1 MKREIT
7 ARILEIDA
15 KIASLRD
22 NLQQQNADAISIQ
35 SEIKALEDSRSAVL
49 DEIEQS
55 LKSRLGL

>member
-22 NLQQQNADAISIQ
+22 NLQQQNEGDTSIQ
-35 SEIKALEDSRSAVL
+35 SEIKALEDSRTVVL
-49 DEIEQS
+49 DEVEQS